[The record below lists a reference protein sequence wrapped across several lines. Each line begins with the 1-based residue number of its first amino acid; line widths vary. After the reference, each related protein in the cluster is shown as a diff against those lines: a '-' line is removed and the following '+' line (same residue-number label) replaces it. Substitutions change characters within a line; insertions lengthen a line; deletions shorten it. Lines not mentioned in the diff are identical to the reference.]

1 MKIRLLALLTLVS
14 AIIYVSCRTEE
25 ALDPNSIF
33 DGNSTTVENDFD
45 VWIYNNFT
53 AKYNISLTYR
63 LDDEETDMEYNLSPA
78 DYTKSIALA
87 QIVKY
92 VWIEAY
98 DEHVGEEFMK
108 IYCPKQLM
116 FVGSP
121 AYNDGSIVLGTA
133 EGGLKVTLYNVN
145 YLNLSSIN
153 MTTLNTYYFKTMHH
167 EFAHILHQT
176 VLYPTDYA
184 TINPS
189 DYTSTSWLNISDSEA
204 RDIGFITAYAS
215 SEVNEDFVEL
225 YANYV
230 TKTEAEWDSMISSA
244 ATYGQEILEAKLL
257 ILRSYFEDTWNIDID
272 EMRAI
277 VQARQNEVVTWSEEY
292 LSTLN

>member
-14 AIIYVSCRTEE
+14 AVIYVSCRTEE

-45 VWIYNNFT
+45 VWIYKNFT
-53 AKYNISLTYR
+53 ADYNISLTYR

-98 DEHVGEEFMK
+98 VEHVDKEFMQV
-108 IYCPKQLM
+108 YCPKQLM

-121 AYNDGSIVLGTA
+121 AYNNGSIVLGTA

-145 YLNLSSIN
+145 YLNLASIS

-176 VLYPTDYA
+176 VDYSTDYA
-184 TINPS
+184 NITPS
-189 DYTSTSWLNISDSEA
+189 DYTSTSWVNVSDSDA
-204 RDIGFITAYAS
+204 LDMGFITPYGS
-215 SEVNEDFVEL
+215 SEVNEDFVEM

-230 TKTEAEWDSMISSA
+230 TKTATEWDALIASA
-244 ATYGQEILEAKLL
+244 STDGQTALAAKLE
-257 ILRSYFEDTWNIDID
+257 IVRSYFEDTWNIDID
-272 EMRAI
+272 GMREV